1 MYKACSTYLPNV
13 VAPPEKHDI
22 LSTFYLIKTCEA
34 NHITYTCNSCGLVIT
49 NVNRAYIIMDHIR
62 KNTWNKSNCVHSD
75 MYRENLLLDVNGY
88 SLDFFYI
95 IKALPQLCCLKIDYK
110 NALSKFISENNEE
123 ISENMKAIN
132 SVLDN
137 FRDVIQII
145 LRQPAYCALCGNLF
159 ETFPSI
165 EVVNSHSCFIARG

>member
-1 MYKACSTYLPNV
+1 MCKTCSTYLPSV
-13 VAPPEKHDI
+13 VASPEKHDI
-22 LSTFYLIKTCEA
+22 LSTFYIIETCKA
-34 NHITYTCNSCGLVIT
+34 KRILYTCKSCGLVII
-49 NVNRAYIIMDHIR
+49 NLIRAYIIMDHIR
-62 KNTWNKSNCVHSD
+62 KNTWNKSTCVHSD
-75 MYRENLLLDVNGY
+75 MYRENLLLDINGY

-123 ISENMKAIN
+123 ILKNTKAIN

-145 LRQPAYCALCGNLF
+145 SRQPAYCALCGNLF

-165 EVVNSHSCFIARG
+165 EVVNSHSCFVARG